1 MKKTVVVVEDNQIVA
16 AIYRSKLQAEGFLV
30 EVAAD
35 GQAGL
40 EMIERIRPDLVLL
53 DLVMPIMSGV
63 EVLTR
68 LRAQPD
74 FQSLPVIVF
83 SSSYVSNEAWEAGA
97 TQVLNKASHSPKLV
111 VEEVRNLLAAALTYS
126 QPTKDSIPPKILN
139 SVPTKASVINLNEDK
154 KFQAEMQKTFRAD
167 APETISALSTSLQA
181 FVETPNDPVNSYDL
195 YRKIHAVSGI
205 AGLSGLRR
213 IALLSAPLEAL
224 FKELSANPK
233 QFNSSVL
240 RTAVQSVEFLTS
252 LFEHPAEQTADAIT
266 SFDALVTDDEEIAR
280 RAVCDALE
288 RAELRCLRVSDSQT
302 ALSVLSENQF
312 DLLFIDIDMPEM
324 NGLELCLKLRELPMH
339 KKTPVIFLTSLS
351 QIEQNLADAECGG
364 NDIIAKP
371 FHYTEVAA
379 KALTLLLKSQME
391 K

>member
-181 FVETPNDPVNSYDL
+181 FVETPNDPVHSYDL

-233 QFNSSVL
+233 QINSSVL
-240 RTAVQSVEFLTS
+240 RTAVQSVEFLTL
-252 LFEHPAEQTADAIT
+252 LFEHPAEQTAEAAT
-266 SFDALVTDDEEIAR
+266 SFDALVVDDEEIAR

-302 ALSVLSENQF
+302 ALS
-312 DLLFIDIDMPEM
+312 
-324 NGLELCLKLRELPMH
+324 
-339 KKTPVIFLTSLS
+339 
-351 QIEQNLADAECGG
+351 
-364 NDIIAKP
+364 
-371 FHYTEVAA
+371 
-379 KALTLLLKSQME
+379 
-391 K
+391 